1 MRKTALF
8 LAALLVAAGVSSAQD
23 RNWEMGISGGYR
35 TIKDQA
41 LRSTYGNGLVY
52 TPYLSL
58 AVSKTLRVGAEGE
71 FGYAKDAAIGLFQDP
86 STLDVKGGHL
96 FIQYGE
102 RKGRILPFLKVG
114 IGVFF
119 YRFDVNIPAL
129 PGLNIADNDISF
141 FFGAGLRFAVT
152 KHLFA
157 TGELKYAALWV
168 DPYDDLVDLG
178 GIRALVGIGIGI

>member
-1 MRKTALF
+1 MKKSALL
-8 LAALLVAAGVSSAQD
+8 LAALLAAAGVSSAQD
-23 RNWEMGISGGYR
+23 HSWEMGISGGYR

-41 LRSTYGNGLVY
+41 LRSAYGNGLVY
-52 TPYLSL
+52 SPYLSL

-114 IGVFF
+114 IGIYF
-119 YRFDVNIPAL
+119 YRFDVDIPAL
-129 PGLNIADNDISF
+129 PGLKVSDDDVSF
-141 FFGAGLRFAVT
+141 FFGAGIRYALAKRV
-152 KHLFA
+152 FA
-157 TGELKYAALWV
+157 TAELKYAALWV

-178 GIRALVGIGIGI
+178 GIRALIGIGIGI